1 MAFDGMTRF
10 GRRPSWSAP
19 RYLFADDWMKT
30 MLDARKQN
38 TDTLR
43 TPDWYKTATRWT
55 QLTFVEDDPEKY
67 DPAFW
72 IDVFK
77 RTKSNAV
84 CLSAG
89 GYVAYYPSRVPYHY
103 VSKYLGDKDI
113 FGALVDAARKLDMHV
128 MARVDP
134 HAIHDDAAKAHP
146 EWVMVNAD
154 GTPRRHWAYP
164 DVWVTNAYGDYNTV
178 FMPEVVKEIV
188 REYDIDAIF
197 ANRWQGHG
205 VDYSEDSARCF
216 KNISGYDLPRK
227 ADADDP
233 AWQAWLQWRRQV
245 LTGVIAQWDD
255 AIKAIRPHASFI
267 PNMSGAS
274 LMEFDLSVITKHCP
288 FLVVDHQGRKGL
300 EVGWSAGRNGKRI
313 RATFPDRPVMLI
325 TSIGPEEEYRWKDAV
340 TSPEEIQLWINNGTT
355 HGLYAWFT
363 KFNGVVPDR
372 RWVEPV
378 ADAFNLQAAVE
389 PVLESMKPTAEI
401 AVIDPSTTLRHW
413 APEERHGAEKH
424 DLGFYHALVE
434 ARLPFELLSD
444 QVLTKD
450 NLDRFRVIILAN
462 ASCLSDA
469 QNAAIRAYV
478 ERGGSIIAAYE
489 TSLRDEN
496 GKMRPEFGLADVFG
510 VKFVSGPRG
519 IVKNTYLALSGDHPI
534 GEGYEG
540 ASRIMGGTR
549 LIHVQPVTSTATPF
563 LYIPD
568 FPDLPM
574 EEVYPRKAPEGTAVI
589 ARETGRGGRAVY
601 IPWNIGEIFWE
612 VFAVDHARLIANAV
626 RWALGKMPRVMVEG
640 PGVIDMA
647 LRENDKGIALSLF
660 NLTNPMMMKGPI
672 RENYPLAGQTV
683 SVEIPMG
690 KSVAKAWLVI
700 ADRAADFGVTDGRAI
715 VEVPGIERLE
725 VLHLT
730 WT

>member
-1 MAFDGMTRF
+1 MNWMNAMLEATR
-10 GRRPSWSAP
+10 
-19 RYLFADDWMKT
+19 
-30 MLDARKQN
+30 QN
-38 TDTLR
+38 ANTLR

-89 GYVAYYPSRVPYHY
+89 GYIAYYPSKVPYHY
-103 VSKYLGDKDI
+103 VSKFLGDKDI

-154 GTPRRHWAYP
+154 GSPRRHWAYP
-164 DVWVTNAYGDYNTV
+164 DVWVTNAYGDYNTG

-205 VDYSEDSARCF
+205 VDYSENSARRF
-216 KNISGYDLPRK
+216 KDMFGYALPKK
-227 ADADDP
+227 ADAEDP
-233 AWQAWLQWRRQV
+233 AWQAWLQWRRRV
-245 LTGVIAQWDD
+245 LTDMIAQWDD
-255 AIKAIRPHASFI
+255 AMKAIRPNSSFI

-313 RATFPDRPVMLI
+313 RASFPDRPVVLI

-340 TSPEEIQLWINNGTT
+340 TSGEEMQLWINNGTT

-363 KFNGVVPDR
+363 KFNGVVPDE

-378 ADAFNLQAAVE
+378 AEAFGLQAVVE
-389 PVLESMKPTAEI
+389 PVINSMKPTAEI

-413 APEERHGAEKH
+413 APEDRHSAEKH

-444 QVLTKD
+444 QVLTKE
-450 NLDRFRVIILAN
+450 NLDRFKIIILAN

-469 QNAAIRAYV
+469 QNAAIHAYV
-478 ERGGSIIAAYE
+478 ERGGSVVAAYE

-496 GKMRPEFGLADVFG
+496 GKTRPEFGLADTLG
-510 VKFVSGPRG
+510 IKFASGPRG
-519 IVKNTYLALSGDHPI
+519 IVKNTYVALSGDHPVNQ
-534 GEGYEG
+534 GFDG
-540 ASRIMGGTR
+540 AARIMGGTR
-549 LIHVQPVTSTATPF
+549 LIHVDTAGNVETPF
-563 LYIPD
+563 LYVPD

-574 EEVYPRKAPEGTAVI
+574 EEVYPRRDPEGAAVV
-589 ARETGRGGRAVY
+589 ARETGKGGRTVY

-612 VFAVDHARLIANAV
+612 VFAVDHGRLIANAV
-626 RWALGKMPRVMVEG
+626 RWALGKSSRIAVEG
-640 PGVIDMA
+640 PGVIDLA
-647 LRENDKGIALSLF
+647 LRENEDGIALSMF

-683 SVEIPMG
+683 SVDIPDG
-690 KSVAKAWLVI
+690 KSVARAWLVV
-700 ADRAADFGVTDGRAI
+700 ADRAANFSVKDGRAI
-715 VEVPGIERLE
+715 VEVPGIDRLE
-725 VLHLT
+725 VLHLS
-730 WT
+730 WK

>member
-1 MAFDGMTRF
+1 
-10 GRRPSWSAP
+10 
-19 RYLFADDWMKT
+19 MKT

-43 TPDWYKTATRWT
+43 TPEWFKTATRWT

-89 GYVAYYPSRVPYHY
+89 GYIAYYPSDVPYHY

-146 EWVMVNAD
+146 EWVMINAD

-188 REYDIDAIF
+188 RKYDIDAIF

-205 VDYSEDSARCF
+205 VDYSEDSARRF
-216 KNISGYDLPRK
+216 KDMSGKALPMK
-227 ADADDP
+227 PDAEDP
-233 AWQAWLQWRRQV
+233 AWQAWVQWRRRV
-245 LTGVIAQWDD
+245 LTDMIAQWDD
-255 AIKAIRPHASFI
+255 AVKAIRPHASFI
-267 PNMSGAS
+267 PNMGGAS
-274 LMEFDLSVITKHCP
+274 LMEFDLSVIAKHCP

-300 EVGWSAGRNGKRI
+300 ELGWSAGRNGKRI
-313 RATFPDRPVMLI
+313 RATFPDRPVVLI

-340 TSPEEIQLWINNGTT
+340 TSGEEMQLWINDGTA

-363 KFNGVVPDR
+363 KFNGVVPDK

-378 ADAFNLQAAVE
+378 ADAFGLQAAVE

-413 APEERHGAEKH
+413 APEERYSAERH
-424 DLGFYHALVE
+424 DLGVYHALVE

-444 QVLTKD
+444 QVLTED
-450 NLDRFRVIILAN
+450 NLDRFKLIILAN

-478 ERGGSIIAAYE
+478 NRGGSVIASYE
-489 TSLRDEN
+489 TSLRDEF
-496 GKMRPEFGLADVFG
+496 GKTAYGIRPVRRARREIRLRPA
-510 VKFVSGPRG
+510 RHRQEH
-519 IVKNTYLALSGDHPI
+519 LC
-534 GEGYEG
+534 G
-540 ASRIMGGTR
+540 AFRRSSRSIRVMKVPSASWAAHGFSMSSR
-549 LIHVQPVTSTATPF
+549 LPMPKTPF
-563 LYIPD
+563 LYVPD

-574 EEVYPRKAPEGTAVI
+574 EEVYPRRRRKAQPSSPERPARAAARSIFPGISARSSGKSLPSIMPSSSPTPSIGHSARRRASPSGPGCRRSGTARKRRRHSTQPLQSHQPDDDERSDT
-589 ARETGRGGRAVY
+589 RELPPGG
-601 IPWNIGEIFWE
+601 
-612 VFAVDHARLIANAV
+612 
-626 RWALGKMPRVMVEG
+626 
-640 PGVIDMA
+640 
-647 LRENDKGIALSLF
+647 
-660 NLTNPMMMKGPI
+660 
-672 RENYPLAGQTV
+672 
-683 SVEIPMG
+683 
-690 KSVAKAWLVI
+690 
-700 ADRAADFGVTDGRAI
+700 ADRFGGDS
-715 VEVPGIERLE
+715 
-725 VLHLT
+725 
-730 WT
+730 

>member
-1 MAFDGMTRF
+1 
-10 GRRPSWSAP
+10 
-19 RYLFADDWMKT
+19 

-38 TDTLR
+38 THTLR
-43 TPDWYKTATRWT
+43 TPDWFKTATRWT

-89 GYVAYYPSRVPYHY
+89 GYIAYYPSDVPYHY

-146 EWVMVNAD
+146 EWVMINAD

-188 REYDIDAIF
+188 RKYDIDAVF

-205 VDYSEDSARCF
+205 VDYSEDSARRF
-216 KNISGYDLPRK
+216 KDMSGHALPAK
-227 ADADDP
+227 PDAEDP
-233 AWQAWLQWRRQV
+233 AWQAWVQWRRRV
-245 LTGVIAQWDD
+245 LTDMIAQWDD
-255 AIKAIRPHASFI
+255 AVKAIRPHASFI
-267 PNMSGAS
+267 PNMGGAS
-274 LMEFDLSVITKHCP
+274 LMEFDLSVITRHCP

-300 EVGWSAGRNGKRI
+300 ELGWSAGRNGKRI
-313 RATFPDRPVMLI
+313 RATFPDRPVVLI

-340 TSPEEIQLWINNGTT
+340 TSGEEMQLWINGGTA

-363 KFNGVVPDR
+363 KFNGVVPDK

-378 ADAFNLQAAVE
+378 ADAFGLQAAVE

-401 AVIDPSTTLRHW
+401 AVVDPSTTLRHW
-413 APEERHGAEKH
+413 APEERHSAEKH
-424 DLGFYHALVE
+424 DLGLYHALVE

-444 QVLTKD
+444 QVLTEE
-450 NLDRFRVIILAN
+450 NLDRFKLIILAN

-478 ERGGSIIAAYE
+478 DRGGSVIASYE
-489 TSLRDEN
+489 TSLRDEF
-496 GKMRPEFGLADVFG
+496 GKKRPDFGLADVLG
-510 VKFVSGPRG
+510 ARYVSGPGG
-519 IVKNTYLALSGDHPI
+519 IVKNTYVALSGDHPI
-534 GEGYEG
+534 NQGFDG
-540 ASRIMGGTR
+540 AERIMGGTR
-549 LIHVQPVTSTATPF
+549 LIHAEPSADATTPF
-563 LYIPD
+563 LYVPD

-574 EEVYPRKAPEGTAVI
+574 EEVYAREAPKGAAVI
-589 ARETGRGGRAVY
+589 ARETGKGGRTVY

-626 RWALGKMPRVMVEG
+626 HWALGKMPRVTVKG
-640 PGVIDMA
+640 KGVIDLA
-647 LRENDKGIALSLF
+647 LRENGEGLALSIF
-660 NLTNPMMMKGPI
+660 NLANPMMMKGPI
-672 RENYPLAGQTV
+672 RDNYPLAAQTV
-683 SVEIPMG
+683 SVEIPEG
-690 KSVAKAWLVI
+690 RSVAKAWLVV
-700 ADRAADFGVTDGRAI
+700 ADRAASFSFGNGRAQ
-715 VEVPGIERLE
+715 VEVPGIDRLE

-730 WT
+730 WK

>member
-1 MAFDGMTRF
+1 MLEATR
-10 GRRPSWSAP
+10 
-19 RYLFADDWMKT
+19 
-30 MLDARKQN
+30 QN
-38 TDTLR
+38 ADTLR

-89 GYVAYYPSRVPYHY
+89 GYIAYYPSKVPYHY
-103 VSKYLGDKDI
+103 VSKYLGGKDI

-146 EWVMVNAD
+146 EWVMINAD

-164 DVWVTNAYGDYNTV
+164 DVWVTNAYGDYNTG
-178 FMPEVVKEIV
+178 FMPDVVKEIV

-205 VDYSEDSARCF
+205 VDYSEDSARRF
-216 KNISGYDLPRK
+216 KDMFGYALPKK

-233 AWQAWLQWRRQV
+233 AWQAWLQWRRRV
-245 LTGVIAQWDD
+245 LTDMIAQWDD
-255 AIKAIRPHASFI
+255 AMKAIRPNSSFI

-288 FLVVDHQGRKGL
+288 FLVVDHQGRKGM

-313 RATFPDRPVMLI
+313 RATFADRPVVLI

-340 TSPEEIQLWINNGTT
+340 TSGEEMQLWINNGTT

-363 KFNGVVPDR
+363 KFNGVVPDK

-378 ADAFNLQAAVE
+378 AEAFGLQAAVE
-389 PVLESMKPTAEI
+389 PVINNMKPTAEI

-413 APEERHGAEKH
+413 APEDRHRAEKH

-450 NLDRFRVIILAN
+450 NLDRFKVIILAN

-478 ERGGSIIAAYE
+478 ERGGSVVAAYE

-496 GKMRPEFGLADVFG
+496 GKTRQEFGLAETLG
-510 VKFVSGPRG
+510 IKFVSGPRG
-519 IVKNTYLALSGDHPI
+519 IVKNTYVALSGDHPVNR
-534 GEGYEG
+534 GYEG
-540 ASRIMGGTR
+540 AARIMGGTR
-549 LIHVQPVTSTATPF
+549 LLHVKTSGKAETPF
-563 LYIPD
+563 LYVPD

-574 EEVYPRKAPEGTAVI
+574 EEVYPRKAPEGAAVV
-589 ARETGRGGRAVY
+589 ARETGKGGRTVY

-612 VFAVDHARLIANAV
+612 VFAVDHGRLISNAV
-626 RWALGKMPRVMVEG
+626 RWALGGTQRVTVEG
-640 PGVIDMA
+640 PGVIDLA
-647 LRENDKGIALSLF
+647 LRENDEGIALSMF

-683 SVEIPMG
+683 SVDIPDG
-690 KSVAKAWLVI
+690 KSVARAWLVV
-700 ADRAADFGVTDGRAI
+700 ADRAANFSVKDGRAT

-725 VLHLT
+725 VLHLS
-730 WT
+730 WK

>member
-1 MAFDGMTRF
+1 MNAMLEATR
-10 GRRPSWSAP
+10 
-19 RYLFADDWMKT
+19 
-30 MLDARKQN
+30 QN
-38 TDTLR
+38 PGNLR

-72 IDVFK
+72 VDVFK
-77 RTKSNAV
+77 RTKSNAL

-89 GYVAYYPSRVPYHY
+89 GYIAYYPSKVPYHY
-103 VSKYLGDKDI
+103 VSKYLGGKDI

-154 GTPRRHWAYP
+154 GSQRRHWAYP
-164 DVWVTNAYGDYNTV
+164 DVWVANAYGEYNTG

-188 REYDIDAIF
+188 RDYDIDAIF

-205 VDYSEDSARCF
+205 VDYSEDSARRF
-216 KNISGYDLPRK
+216 KDMFGYALPK
-227 ADADDP
+227 QADAEDP
-233 AWQAWLQWRRQV
+233 VWQAWLQWRRRV
-245 LTGVIAQWDD
+245 LTDMIAQWDD
-255 AIKAIRPHASFI
+255 AIKAIRPNSSFI

-288 FLVVDHQGRKGL
+288 FLVVDHQGRKGM

-313 RATFPDRPVMLI
+313 RGNFADRPVVLI

-340 TSPEEIQLWINNGTT
+340 TSGEEMQLWINNGTT

-363 KFNGVVPDR
+363 KFNGVVPDK

-378 ADAFNLQAAVE
+378 AEAFGLQAAVE
-389 PVLESMKPTAEI
+389 PVISSMQPTAEI
-401 AVIDPSTTLRHW
+401 AVVDPSTTLRHW
-413 APEERHGAEKH
+413 APEDRHSAEKH

-444 QVLTKD
+444 QVLTKE
-450 NLDRFRVIILAN
+450 NLDRFKVIILAN

-469 QNAAIRAYV
+469 QNDAISAYV
-478 ERGGSIIAAYE
+478 ERGGSVVAAYE
-489 TSLRDEN
+489 TSLRDEK
-496 GKMRPEFGLADVFG
+496 GKTRAEFGLADALG
-510 VKFVSGPRG
+510 IKFVSGPRG
-519 IVKNTYLALSGDHPI
+519 IVKNTYVALSGDHPVNH
-534 GEGYEG
+534 GYDG
-540 ASRIMGGTR
+540 ATRIMGGTR
-549 LIHVQPVTSTATPF
+549 LIHVDTAANAETPF

-574 EEVYPRKAPEGTAVI
+574 EEVYPRKAPEGAAVV
-589 ARETGRGGRAVY
+589 ARQTGKGGRTVY

-612 VFAVDHARLIANAV
+612 VFAVDHGRLIANAV
-626 RWALGKMPRVMVEG
+626 RWALGKTPRVTVEG
-640 PGVIDMA
+640 PGVVDLA
-647 LRENDKGIALSLF
+647 LRENTDGIALSMF
-660 NLTNPMMMKGPI
+660 NLANPMMMKGPI
-672 RENYPLAGQTV
+672 RENYPLAGQAV
-683 SVEIPMG
+683 SVEIPDG
-690 KSVAKAWLVI
+690 KSIARAWLVV
-700 ADRAADFGVTDGRAI
+700 ADRAADFRMKDGRAL
-715 VEVPGIERLE
+715 VDVPGIDRLE
-725 VLHLT
+725 VLHLN
-730 WT
+730 WK